1 MKVIYCDMEQRNDGI
16 PEIGTTARDSATGDS
31 EGEYSK
37 TATII
42 DTVRYEKLEPGREY
56 TVKGKLMDADTGR
69 PLLIDGR
76 EVTSQKTF
84 VAAQY
89 DGAIDIEFTV
99 DSTKLSGKTVV
110 VFEELYR
117 YKTKVAAH
125 ADITDRGQT
134 ITFPDVKTEAHSVA
148 TGSHMGERSEKAV
161 IIDTVSYSNLIPG
174 KTYTLTGTLMN
185 KATGKP
191 IEQNGQEVT
200 VSFEFTPEAAD
211 GTAQMTFEVDSTVL
225 AGETV
230 VVFEELHRNGVLVG
244 CHADITDEGQ
254 SIYFPEI
261 STTAMDSETK
271 DNQGHT
277 AKEVTVIDTVK
288 YENLEAGREYR
299 LTGVIMDKTKNAPL
313 VNGNEVITSEMTFTP
328 ERSSGEVQMNFIV
341 DSTLL
346 EGTTTVVF
354 ENLYTEDIELA
365 VHADIDDEGQSV
377 HWSTIR
383 TSAKD
388 SKTDSRKG
396 TLSRFDKIVDTVTY
410 TNLIPGKEYTVKG
423 ILMDKETGKPVKVKG
438 EYVTAEKS
446 FVPKEA
452 DGTVDIVFHLDSR
465 ELDEKT
471 VVVFE
476 DLYHNGVLITSHAD
490 IKDKAQSITYPEK
503 PEPVISIP
511 KTGDT
516 TNILAY
522 AGITLASLAAAL
534 AMAVR
539 IRRKNAEDNDD
550 DIE

>member
-1 MKVIYCDMEQRNDGI
+1 MEQINDGI

-31 EGEYSK
+31 EGEYSAH
-37 TATII
+37 ATII
-42 DTVRYEKLEPGREY
+42 DTVRYEKLEPGKEY
-56 TVKGKLMDADTGR
+56 TVKGKLMDADTGM
-69 PLLIDGR
+69 PILIDGK

-84 VAAQY
+84 VATQY
-89 DGAIDIEFTV
+89 DGTIDIGFTV

-117 YKTKVAAH
+117 YNTKVAAH

-161 IIDTVSYSNLIPG
+161 IIDTVSYSNVIPG

-191 IEQNGQEVT
+191 IEQSGQEVT

-230 VVFEELHRNGVLVG
+230 VVFEDLYRNGVLVG
-244 CHADITDEGQ
+244 CHADIEDEGQ

-288 YENLEAGREYR
+288 YENLEPGREYR
-299 LTGVIMDKTKNAPL
+299 LTGVLMDKTKNAPL

-377 HWSTIR
+377 HWSLIK

-388 SKTDSRKG
+388 SKTDLNKG

-423 ILMDKETGKPVKVKG
+423 ILMGKETGKPIKVKG

-490 IKDKAQSITYPEK
+490 IKDKAQSITYPKK
-503 PEPVISIP
+503 PATPVSVP

-516 TNILAY
+516 TNLLAY
-522 AGITLASLAAAL
+522 AGIALASLAAAL
-534 AMAVR
+534 ATAAR
-539 IRRKNAEDNDD
+539 IRRKNAEDNND
-550 DIE
+550 DIDIE